1 MSATDVATVTL
12 EIDGRELTVPKGT
25 PLVLAAATAGVEIPI
40 FCYEPRLGPAIG
52 ACRMCLVEVEG
63 MPKLQA
69 ACTMT
74 AGDGMKVHTRSDSA
88 AQGQEA
94 VLEFILLNHPLDC
107 PVCDKGGECPL
118 QDLTY
123 RYGPGNTR
131 FHLNKRTYEKP
142 LAISPLIALDRE
154 RCILCYRCTRFSQ
167 DVAQDEQLVARE
179 RGATSVIATF
189 EEQPYRGRFSGNVIE
204 LCPVGALTST
214 EYRFKA
220 RPWEITNVPTV
231 CALCPTGC
239 NIWGS
244 VREGGVQR
252 VLSRNHPDV
261 DEGWLCDK
269 GRFSHVHLSAG
280 DRYLQGLVRGA
291 RGLEPATAEQLAE
304 TIARRLRHHATL
316 HGPESIAVI
325 ASGEQ
330 SNEEALAWAELV
342 RAAGGGALVS
352 SGFAGGGPWDA
363 LAPSAARIADLDHA
377 DVIVILGEREVGDA
391 AGVLELRV
399 RQAVR
404 RGARLL
410 LAGSGG
416 SDLDRLAAGHI
427 AAGEIAAELQGA
439 EHPVLIATEPAAVAA
454 AAAIARDAG
463 LADGPGGVLAVP
475 EGPNERG
482 LHALGYRDDAATVLQ
497 RAEDG
502 TLQMLIVLGD
512 ADPLSRF
519 PEAERWEAALQRCES
534 VVASSLFPTPTALWA
549 HVILPAT
556 SALEKDG
563 TTTNLEGRTQR
574 LRPVLPV
581 PAGLHP
587 ELAVLAAAAAHL
599 GVELEASPSRMFRR
613 VAEAA
618 PLFTGLTWDSI
629 GQSAPLSSE
638 RPEAVRVAP
647 PATDRT
653 QAAKVPGAPADESRN
668 GGLRAIGRR
677 PLFAGAA
684 VARTERLAFQRSD
697 EIVLARGDALALG
710 ISEGGAVTVRHA
722 GGSTTGPARLSRT
735 LAPGAVR
742 FAWDG
747 APIDG
752 DCTVEKGA

>member
-25 PLVLAAATAGVEIPI
+25 PLVLAAAEAGIEIPV

-52 ACRMCLVEVEG
+52 ACRMCLVEIEG

-74 AGDGMKVHTRSDSA
+74 AGDGMKVSTRSANA
-88 AQGQEA
+88 AEGQEA

-179 RGATSVIATF
+179 RGADSVIATF
-189 EEQPYRGRFSGNVIE
+189 EEEPYRGRFSGNVIE

-214 EYRFKA
+214 VYRFRA
-220 RPWEITNVPTV
+220 RPWEINNIPSV
-231 CALCPTGC
+231 CGMCPVGC
-239 NIWGS
+239 NTWGT
-244 VREGGVQR
+244 VREGGVRR
-252 VLSRNHPDV
+252 VLSRNHPEV
-261 DEGWLCDK
+261 DEGWLCDR
-269 GRFSHVHLSAG
+269 GRFTHDVVRAG
-280 DRYLQGLVRGA
+280 DRYVQGLVRGA
-291 RGLEPATAEQLAE
+291 RGLEPASAEVLAE

-316 HGPESIAVI
+316 HGSDSIAVV

-330 SNEEALAWAELV
+330 SNEEAHAWAELV

-352 SGFAGGGPWDA
+352 TGFTGAADWDA
-363 LAPSAARIADLDHA
+363 LAPYAARIADLDRA
-377 DVIVILGEREVGDA
+377 DLVVVAGERELGDA

-410 LAGSGG
+410 LATSGG
-416 SDLDRLAAGHI
+416 GDLDHIAAGHI
-427 AAGEIAAELQGA
+427 TAGEIADALRA
-439 EHPVLIATEPAAVAA
+439 ASHPVLIATEPAAVAA
-454 AAAIARDAG
+454 AAGIAHAAG

-482 LHALGYRDDAATVLQ
+482 LHALGFRDDPADVLR

-512 ADPLSRF
+512 DDPLSRF
-519 PEAERWEAALQRCES
+519 PEAERWEAAVQRCES

-556 SALEKDG
+556 SPMEKDG
-563 TTTNLEGRTQR
+563 TITNLEGRTQR
-574 LRPVLPV
+574 LRPFLPP
-581 PAGLHP
+581 PAGVAP
-587 ELAVLAAAAAHL
+587 ELAVLAAAGRHL
-599 GVELEASPSRMFRR
+599 GLELPTSPSHAF
-613 VAEAA
+613 AA
-618 PLFTGLTWDSI
+618 IAATVPLLAGLTWEGI
-629 GQSAPLSSE
+629 GRQAP
-638 RPEAVRVAP
+638 V
-647 PATDRT
+647 ATDRPK
-653 QAAKVPGAPADESRN
+653 AVKVPKAPAGSPAEHSGD
-668 GGLRAIGRR
+668 LRAIGRR

-684 VARTERLAFQRSD
+684 VARTERLAFQRTG
-697 EIVLARGDALALG
+697 EIVLAREDALRLG
-710 ISEGGAVTVRHA
+710 IAEGADVTVRHA
-722 GGSTTGPARLSRT
+722 GGATTGTARLSRT
-735 LAPGAVR
+735 LAAGAVR

-747 APIDG
+747 APVDG
-752 DCTVEKGA
+752 ACSVEEGAQ

>member
-74 AGDGMKVHTRSDSA
+74 AGDGMKVHTRSAGA
-88 AQGQEA
+88 AAGQEA

-167 DVAQDEQLVARE
+167 DVAEDEQLVARE

-189 EEQPYRGRFSGNVIE
+189 EEEPYRGRFSGNVIE

-220 RPWEITNVPTV
+220 RPWEITNIPSV

-239 NIWGS
+239 NTWAS
-244 VREGGVQR
+244 VREGAVQR
-252 VLSRNHPDV
+252 MISRNHPGV

-269 GRFSHVHLSAG
+269 GRFAHVHLSAA
-280 DRYLQGLVRGA
+280 DRYLQGLVRGP
-291 RGLEPATAEQLAE
+291 RGLEPASTEQIAE

-316 HGPESIAVI
+316 HGPDSIAVV

-330 SNEEALAWAELV
+330 SNEEAHAWAELV
-342 RAAGGGALVS
+342 RAAGGGALVG
-352 SGFAGGGPWDA
+352 SGFAGAAAWESV
-363 LAPSAARIADLDHA
+363 APYAVPIAELDRADL
-377 DVIVILGEREVGDA
+377 IVVSGEREVGDA

-416 SDLDRLAAGHI
+416 GDLDLAAAGRI
-427 AAGEIAAELQGA
+427 EASEISSALSAAG
-439 EHPVLIATEPAAVAA
+439 HPVLIATDPAAVAGA
-454 AAAIARDAG
+454 AAVAHTAG
-463 LADGPGGVLAVP
+463 LGDGPGGVIAVP

-482 LHALGYRDDAATVLQ
+482 LHALGYRDDALDVLR

-502 TLQMLIVLGD
+502 TLQMLVVLGD
-512 ADPLSRF
+512 ADPISRF
-519 PEAERWEAALQRCES
+519 PEPESWEAAVQRCES

-556 SALEKDG
+556 SALEKEG
-563 TTTNLEGRTQR
+563 TITNLEGRTQR
-574 LRPVLPV
+574 LRPVLPA
-581 PAGLHP
+581 PASVAP
-587 ELAVLAAAAAHL
+587 ELSVLAAAGRHL
-599 GVELEASPSRMFRR
+599 DLELETSPARAFLR
-613 VAEAA
+613 VAESS
-618 PLFTGLTWDSI
+618 PLFAGLTWEAI
-629 GQSAPLSSE
+629 GQRAPLGDRRPSAVSAPE
-638 RPEAVRVAP
+638 TTHP
-647 PATDRT
+647 PAR
-653 QAAKVPGAPADESRN
+653 AASAE
-668 GGLRAIGRR
+668 GLRAIGRR

-697 EIVLARGDALALG
+697 EIVLARDDALRLG
-710 ISEGGAVTVRHA
+710 ISQGTRVTVSHA
-722 GGSTTGPARLSRT
+722 GGTTTGTARLSRT
-735 LAPGAVR
+735 LAAGAVR

-747 APIDG
+747 APVDG
-752 DCTVEKGA
+752 ACTIEEQA